1 MNDHARELLPFPVLL
16 SPELEESALGFLLR
30 SACANGSSLY
40 ELRELIQLRRL
51 DGLNSTTFRLLAYM
65 VQVSPTWLASRSA
78 VRARSDGSNVIEFA
92 RRRWT
97 ASGALRL
104 ARPQVCPQCMRLG
117 GSCAVAWEVSAVC
130 ACSTHG
136 CLLLDRCPRCQ
147 QFLSW
152 MRPAVEVCGCGGYL
166 VANSE
171 PGQSCELDAAIEL
184 SSWLAG
190 TLDLDSPPAALPT
203 WAPRWFEAL
212 SPDGVHAILS
222 AFGMAEKHLQ
232 QFTPVQVR
240 TVPEPRQMAERV
252 ARAVARLDGVDPLQS
267 LSLDSAR
274 GWVNEATLER
284 LAARS
289 EHGNDR
295 VIATQLLAG
304 LSPRGQLCQDLRGSK
319 ASRQMDLFQPM
330 DQAHPKEFVER

>member
-1 MNDHARELLPFPVLL
+1 MNSHLEELLPFPVLL
-16 SPELEESALGFLLR
+16 APALEEGALGFLLR
-30 SACANGSSLY
+30 SASANGSSLY
-40 ELRELIQLRRL
+40 ELCELIQQRRL
-51 DGLNSTTFRLLAYM
+51 DGLSPTTFRLLAYI

-104 ARPQVCPQCMRLG
+104 VRPQVCPQCMRLG

-130 ACSTHG
+130 SCPIHG

-147 QFLSW
+147 QLLSW
-152 MRPAVEVCGCGGYL
+152 IRPAVEVCGCGGYL
-166 VANSE
+166 VTNSE
-171 PGQSCELDAAIEL
+171 SGQSRELEIALEFSA
-184 SSWLAG
+184 WLAG
-190 TLDLDSPPAALPT
+190 RLDLDSPLAALPT
-203 WAPRWFEAL
+203 RAPRWFETL
-212 SPDGVHAILS
+212 SPDGVHAILA
-222 AFGMAEKHLQ
+222 AFGMAEKHFQ

-240 TVPEPRQMAERV
+240 TAPAPRQMAERL
-252 ARAVARLDGVDPLQS
+252 ARALARLKGVDPLES

-289 EHGNDR
+289 EHDNDR
-295 VIATQLLAG
+295 VIATELLAG

-330 DQAHPKEFVER
+330 DQAHSKEFVER